1 MVPND
6 FFFSTVTR
14 QSTFT
19 KKKCRVYF
27 IYLFIDLICFKKTNF
42 ENMSNKAIFFLLF
55 ITGV

>member
-19 KKKCRVYF
+19 KKNVEF
-27 IYLFIDLICFKKTNF
+27 ILFIDLLI
-42 ENMSNKAIFFLLF
+42 
-55 ITGV
+55 